1 MAEAARPS
9 PGPAPIRVIVA
20 EDELVTR
27 AGIVHLLHADGFDV
41 VAEAGDL
48 RELLA
53 AVDTHRPDAAIV
65 DVRMPPTYTTEGLDG
80 AAQVRDQHPGTA
92 VLLLSHVVDPEL
104 VMRLLEQHTKI
115 GYLLK
120 DRVLEATTLG
130 DGVRRV
136 AAGELVVDPAVVAAV
151 IDRKRRTQPL
161 DRLTPREREVLALLA
176 EGLSNAGI
184 AQRLLLSERTVE
196 VHVAQLLTKL
206 DLPADGTSNRRVLAV
221 LAHLRA
227 AT

>member
-1 MAEAARPS
+1 MAEAVRQD
-9 PGPAPIRVIVA
+9 PGPATIRVVVA

-27 AGIVHLLHADGFDV
+27 AGIVHLLQADGFEV
-41 VAEAGDL
+41 VAEASDL
-48 RELLA
+48 AELLA
-53 AVDTHRPDAAIV
+53 AVARHRPDAAIV
-65 DVRMPPTYTTEGLDG
+65 DVRMPPTHTTEGLDG
-80 AAQVRDQHPGTA
+80 AAQVRQQHPDTG

-136 AAGELVVDPAVVAAV
+136 TAGELVVDPAVVAAV

-184 AQRLLLSERTVE
+184 AQRLVLSERTVE
-196 VHVAQLLTKL
+196 VHVAQLLTRL
-206 DLPADGTSNRRVLAV
+206 DLPADATSNRRVLAV

>member
-1 MAEAARPS
+1 MADAF
-9 PGPAPIRVIVA
+9 PGPIRVVVA

-27 AGIVHLLHADGFDV
+27 SGIVHLLRSDGLDV

-48 RELLA
+48 PSLLA
-53 AVDTHRPDAAIV
+53 AVQTHRPDAAVV
-65 DVRMPPTYTTEGLDG
+65 DVRMPPTHTTEGLDG
-80 AAQVRDQHPGTA
+80 AAAVRQHHPDTA

-104 VMRLLEQHTKI
+104 VMDLLERHTKI

-120 DRVLEATTLG
+120 DRVLEATTIG

-136 AAGELVVDPAVVAAV
+136 AAGNLVVDPAVVAAV

-161 DRLTPREREVLALLA
+161 TRLTPREREVLALLA

-184 AQRLLLSERTVE
+184 AQRLVLSERTVE

-206 DLPADGTSNRRVLAV
+206 DLPTDATSNRRVLAV
-221 LAHLRA
+221 LTHLRA
-227 AT
+227 AP